1 MNEKDFLDILTK
13 CIRRISNDSYIDI
26 DIQDR
31 REDIPSWTSLN
42 HMLIIA
48 ELEIEL
54 GLSFSLQEAI
64 DSSIGV
70 SAVIGIL
77 KEKVDSKIS

>member
-13 CIRRISNDSYIDI
+13 CIRRISNNAYIDI
-26 DIQDR
+26 EIQDR

-48 ELEIEL
+48 ELENEL

>member
-13 CIRRISNDSYIDI
+13 CIRRISKDAYIDI

-42 HMLIIA
+42 HMIIIA
-48 ELEIEL
+48 ELENEL

-70 SAVIGIL
+70 SAIIGVL